1 MLPSKAAPPPV
12 KKSWYSDLLKKKP
25 VEEDEPEYDLPR
37 YVPTVKT
44 IMDVSFTLLLLVF
57 FEATSIENS
66 WLTGSI
72 HCNGNREL

>member
-1 MLPSKAAPPPV
+1 V

-44 IMDVSFTLLLLVF
+44 IIDVSIAFLFSF
-57 FEATSIENS
+57 FE
-66 WLTGSI
+66 
-72 HCNGNREL
+72 

>member
-1 MLPSKAAPPPV
+1 M

-44 IMDVSFTLLLLVF
+44 IIDVSFTLLLLGL
-57 FEATSIENS
+57 SKQRSYENS
-66 WLTGSI
+66 WLTRSI
-72 HCNGNREL
+72 HSNGNREL